1 MPWEWQESGKTKKSG
16 RGEKRSKYTE
26 LDTYQWVSTAPGEI
40 NMKLAEEPDGDIA
53 QSIQET
59 EQDYTNVHVAEK
71 RWSSDRLQRFVETQK
86 NVKNEIPEDPAK
98 TPTEG
103 VEAGGSGQQ
112 KNEAAVPIGQA
123 ATGAAAAS
131 AGV

>member
-1 MPWEWQESGKTKKSG
+1 MYPVVTDSA
-16 RGEKRSKYTE
+16 TE
-26 LDTYQWVSTAPGEI
+26 IS
-40 NMKLAEEPDGDIA
+40 MKLAKEPDGVIA

-59 EQDYTNVHVAEK
+59 EQEYADVHAAEK

-112 KNEAAVPIGQA
+112 KNEAAVPTGQV